1 MPLQYLSVPA
11 HQQVGAGGEQDHR
24 PQAEDAEPL
33 PGRQHVSGL
42 LAGLRDHL
50 AGDRRQVPVDV
61 VGDRARDQR
70 DQRRHDEDQAD
81 HGGDRAD
88 HVPDEAADGEREQA
102 EDGQVEHPADARAGD
117 ARLAERD
124 RYVAAQDRGAD
135 EEHREHG
142 DRAGHEVDG
151 GEHRGLGGQ
160 HRQPFRHREQR
171 RADRPGRVLAADH
184 DHAEHADGEL
194 AEAEPGAEDQRGRVR
209 DERDVV
215 GVVARGVPL
224 PGHDARDQRAE
235 ADRQE
240 HEREERPQ
248 GGPNGADLRPL
259 GGEQAGRHGVPAL
272 PYSTLSAVS
281 SMNASSSEG
290 SWGVSSCSTS
300 ASDAASSP
308 MRGAGSP
315 VTTMAPSPVPLP
327 VPLPSRTVPPSAS
340 MSSRSR
346 AWAGVRTSTERSEL
360 RWMNSWVEVSAI
372 SRPRPITTRRSAV
385 TAISLIRWL
394 DTKTVRPLA
403 ASSRMK
409 LRTQRM
415 PSGSSPLP
423 GSSSSSTG
431 GSPSIAA
438 ARPSRCVMPS
448 EKPPA
453 RLRAT
458 SSSPTRSSTSST
470 RRAGMSWVWARNSR
484 WSRALRPGCRLRAS
498 SSAPTT
504 VSGLTSWA

>member
-102 EDGQVEHPADARAGD
+102 EDGQVEH
-117 ARLAERD
+117 
-124 RYVAAQDRGAD
+124 
-135 EEHREHG
+135 REHG

-171 RADRPGRVLAADH
+171 RPDRPGRVLAADH
-184 DHAEHADGEL
+184 DDAEHADGEL
-194 AEAEPGAEDQRGRVR
+194 AEAEPGAEDQRGRVG

-215 GVVARGVPL
+215 RVVARGVPL

-235 ADRQE
+235 TDREE

-248 GGPNGADLRPL
+248 GGANGADLRPL
-259 GGEQAGRHGVPAL
+259 GGEQAGRHGVLAL

-308 MRGAGSP
+308 IRGAGSP
-315 VTTMAPSPVPLP
+315 VTTMAPSPVLLP